1 MFLYYRNKNKLTKKY
16 KIIVKNEIRKNLIRT
31 RNDLNKD
38 KQVWWIEEKLKRT
51 SNNNNKSV
59 VNPLKFQLISFINIY
74 LNMRID
80 KYIKPGKTDK
90 TLLKL

>member
-38 KQVWWIEEKLKRT
+38 K
-51 SNNNNKSV
+51 
-59 VNPLKFQLISFINIY
+59 
-74 LNMRID
+74 
-80 KYIKPGKTDK
+80 
-90 TLLKL
+90 